1 MKILLW
7 LNNQKYK
14 DVVPH
19 FGAPIIKKFG
29 FFMLS
34 ISELTNLTPRS
45 LLELPPNEVIK

>member
-7 LNNQKYK
+7 SNNQKYK

-29 FFMLS
+29 FFILS
-34 ISELTNLTPRS
+34 VSELANLTSGP
-45 LLELPPNEVIK
+45 LLEMPPNEVIE